1 MAETKETK
9 ATETATETKATTTAT
24 QSNKQSF
31 INRKLQ
37 VLNNKSGAKYE
48 RIAARVVE
56 NNK

>member
-9 ATETATETKATTTAT
+9 TAAKATEKDV
-24 QSNKQSF
+24 KQAF

-37 VLNNKSGAKYE
+37 VLNQKSGAKYE
-48 RIAARVVE
+48 RTAARVLE